1 MSASLKNLVPIEEK
15 ALRKQL
21 EELIENEQ
29 GADIGL
35 KIRPKI
41 VALIKNTLASGQK
54 KAEIILQRNGK
65 GKQCA
70 RRLSLLVD
78 TIITTLYRFVVDK
91 IYSLPNPS
99 SGERIALIAVGGY
112 GRGTLAPHSDIDL
125 HFLLPWK
132 QTPWGEQVMEYI
144 LYMLW
149 DVGLKVGHATRNIDD
164 SIRMANEDMTA
175 RTALL
180 EARFLIGNRQLF
192 EEMMRRFE
200 NEVIKGT
207 SPAFIRAKLIERDM
221 RHKKAGETRYLV
233 EPNVKESKGGQRD
246 LQTLLWIAKYHY
258 RISTT
263 DKLVTLGVL
272 SKSEL
277 NTFKKADDFLWAVRC
292 HMHFLTGKAQERL
305 SFDIQRDIAHRLGY
319 TAHPGMEDVE
329 RFMKHYFLVAKQV
342 GDLTRIVSAALEE
355 EYAKPVPGLNR
366 VFLTFSR
373 RKKKI
378 AGSPGFVIDTQ
389 RINIDDDE
397 VFTRDPVNLIRL
409 FYLSDIHGL
418 ECHPHA
424 VQEAS
429 RSLKLITPA
438 IRENKE
444 ANRLFLAILTS
455 PRNPSLILRRM
466 NESGVLGKFIPDFGK
481 IVAMMQFNMYHHY
494 TVDEH
499 LLRCIACL
507 SEIDHGKVYQDHPL
521 ATEIMPTF
529 KKERTIVYVALF
541 LHDIAKGR
549 PEDHSIAGAKIAR
562 KLCPRFG
569 LSRADSELVAWLIKE
584 HLTMSI
590 VAQSR
595 DLNDRKTIEDF
606 ANVVQTT
613 DRLKLLLV
621 LTICD
626 IKGVGPG
633 VWNGWKGQLL
643 RTLYHE
649 TELVLTGGFSQV
661 PRTDRINASKE
672 RLYDA
677 LKDWDDT
684 QKQHYLGLHYPNYWL
699 TVSPEEQIRHAN
711 FIRDA
716 DRQQTPLA
724 TMVEIHH
731 FEGVTELTILAPDHP
746 RVLSIVTGAC
756 AAAGGNIVDAQ
767 IFTTTDGRALDII
780 LISREFEL
788 DDDEKRRANRVGRMI
803 EDAIKG
809 TIRLPEVIARRT
821 KTRHTEKAF
830 DVTPNVDIN
839 NTLSDKFTVIEI
851 EGLDRPGLLFKI
863 TKTLSDLSL
872 DIASAH
878 ITTFGEK
885 VIDSFY
891 VNDLF
896 RHKIVNPQKQANIR
910 RKLLS
915 LIEADTVEN
924 AIKENTKR
932 I

>member
-1 MSASLKNLVPIEEK
+1 MSTSSKSLTLIDANT
-15 ALRKQL
+15 LRSRL
-21 EELIENEQ
+21 DALIENQ
-29 GADIGL
+29 NSKDIAVAVRPDIVSLL
-35 KIRPKI
+35 KKTIQEGQSNAE
-41 VALIKNTLASGQK
+41 ALLEK
-54 KAEIILQRNGK
+54 NGK

-70 RRLSLLVD
+70 KRLSLLID
-78 TIITTLYRFVVDK
+78 TVIETLYQFVVER
-91 IYSLPNPS
+91 IYPLPNPT

-112 GRGTLAPHSDIDL
+112 GRGTLAPKSDIDI

-149 DVGLKVGHATRNIDD
+149 DVGLKVGHATRNIND
-164 SIRMANEDMTA
+164 SIKMAQEDMTV

-180 EARFLIGNRQLF
+180 EARFLIGNRPLF
-192 EEMMRRFE
+192 EELMQRFE
-200 NEVIKGT
+200 DDVVKGT
-207 SPAFIRAKLIERDM
+207 SPAFIRAKLAERDT
-221 RHKKAGETRYLV
+221 RHQKSGETRYLV

-258 RISTT
+258 RITKT
-263 DKLVTLGVL
+263 DQLVTLGVL
-272 SKSEL
+272 SKAEL
-277 NTFKKADDFLWAVRC
+277 QIFKKADDFLWAVRC

-305 SFDIQRDIAHRLGY
+305 SFDIQREIAHRLGY

-378 AGSPGFVIDTQ
+378 HGTTDFVIDTQ
-389 RINIDDDE
+389 RINIVDDQ
-397 VFTRDPVNLIRL
+397 VFKRDPINLIRL
-409 FYLSDIHGL
+409 FHLSDLHGL
-418 ECHPHA
+418 ECHPFA

-429 RSLKLITPA
+429 RSLKLITA
-438 IRENKE
+438 DVRENKE
-444 ANRLFLAILTS
+444 ANKLFLEILTS

-499 LLRCIACL
+499 LLRCISCL
-507 SEIDHGKVYQDHPL
+507 SQIDHGDVYHDHPL
-521 ATEIMPTF
+521 ASAIMPTF
-529 KKERTIVYVALF
+529 KKERTVLYVALF

-569 LSRADSELVAWLIKE
+569 LSRAETEIIAWLISE
-584 HLTMSI
+584 HLTMSMT
-590 VAQSR
+590 AQSR

-606 ANVVQTT
+606 ADTVQTM
-613 DRLKLLLV
+613 DRLKLLFI

-661 PRTDRINASKE
+661 SRTDRINASKQ
-672 RLYDA
+672 RLSDA
-677 LKDWDDT
+677 LEGWSEAE
-684 QKQHYLGLHYPNYWL
+684 KQHYIGLHYPNYWL
-699 TVSPEEQIRHAN
+699 TVSLEDQIRHAN

-716 DRQQTPLA
+716 DQQETALA
-724 TMVEIHH
+724 TMAETHN
-731 FEGVTELTILAPDHP
+731 FEGVTQITILAPDHP

-756 AAAGGNIVDAQ
+756 AAGGGNIVDAQ

-780 LISREFEL
+780 LISREFAL
-788 DDDEKRRANRVGRMI
+788 DHDEKRRASRVEKMI
-803 EDAIKG
+803 EDTLKG
-809 TIRLPEVIARRT
+809 TIRLPEVIAKRV
-821 KTRHTEKAF
+821 KPKHAAKAF
-830 DVTPNVDIN
+830 DVTPRVEIN
-839 NTLSDKFTVIEI
+839 NALSDKFSVIEI
-851 EGLDRPGLLFKI
+851 EGRDRSCLLYDV
-863 TKTLSDLSL
+863 TRTLSDLSL

-885 VIDSFY
+885 VIDTFY
-891 VNDLF
+891 VRDLVGQ
-896 RHKIVNPQKQANIR
+896 KLSSPQKQANIR
-910 RKLLS
+910 RKLLP
-915 LIEADTVEN
+915 LIESNT
-924 AIKENTKR
+924 IENTVKS
-932 I
+932 

>member
-1 MSASLKNLVPIEEK
+1 MSASTKNLVLIEEK
-15 ALRKQL
+15 DLRQKM
-21 EELIENEQ
+21 EELIKNEE

-35 KIRPKI
+35 KIKPKI
-41 VALIKNTLASGQK
+41 VSLLKATIADGQK
-54 KAEIILQRNGK
+54 EAEIILQQNGK
-65 GKQCA
+65 GRQCA
-70 RRLSLLVD
+70 RRLSLLID
-78 TIITTLYRFVVDK
+78 TVITTLYNFVIERV
-91 IYSLPNPS
+91 YPLPNPS
-99 SGERIALIAVGGY
+99 SGERIALVAVGGY

-164 SIRMANEDMTA
+164 SIRMAKEDMTA

-180 EARFLIGNRQLF
+180 EARFLIGNRGIFTEL
-192 EEMMRRFE
+192 MRRFE
-200 NEVIKGT
+200 DEVVKGT
-207 SPAFIRAKLIERDM
+207 SPAFIRAKLLERDL

-246 LQTLLWIAKYHY
+246 LQTLMWIAKYHY
-258 RISTT
+258 RITST

-272 SKSEL
+272 SKAEL
-277 NTFKKADDFLWAVRC
+277 RIFKKADDFLWAVRC

-378 AGSPGFVIDTQ
+378 ADYPGFVVDTK
-389 RINIDDDE
+389 RINIDDDD
-397 VFTRDPVNLIRL
+397 VFIRDPVNLIRL

-429 RSLKLITPA
+429 RSLGLITQKV
-438 IRENKE
+438 RDDKE
-444 ANRLFLAILTS
+444 ANRLFIAILTS

-499 LLRCIACL
+499 LLRCIAYL
-507 SEIDHGKVYQDHPL
+507 SEIDHGEVYQDHPL
-521 ATEIMPTF
+521 ASAIVPTF
-529 KKERTIVYVALF
+529 KKERTILFVALF

-549 PEDHSIAGAKIAR
+549 PEDHSTAGAKIAR

-569 LSRADSELVAWLIKE
+569 LSRADTELVAWLIKE
-584 HLTMSI
+584 HLTMSM

-606 ANVVQTT
+606 ANIVQTT

-626 IKGVGPG
+626 IKAVGPG

-649 TELVLTGGFSQV
+649 TEIVLTGGFSQV

-672 RLYDA
+672 RLYNA
-677 LKDWDDT
+677 LENWSEAE
-684 QKQHYLGLHYPNYWL
+684 KQHYIGLQYPNYWL
-699 TVSPEEQIRHAN
+699 TVSPEDQVRQAN

-716 DRQQTPLA
+716 DKRNAPLA
-724 TMVEIHH
+724 TMSDPHR
-731 FEGVTELTILAPDHP
+731 FAGVTELTILAPDHP

-780 LISREFEL
+780 LITREFEL
-788 DDDEKRRANRVGRMI
+788 DDDETRRAKRVGKMI
-803 EDAIKG
+803 EDALKG
-809 TIRLPEVIARRT
+809 TIRLPEVIAQRAKPRRAA
-821 KTRHTEKAF
+821 KAF
-830 DVTPNVDIN
+830 DVTPSVEIN
-839 NTLSDKFTVIEI
+839 NTLSDKFSVIEI
-851 EGLDRPGLLFKI
+851 EGLDRPGLLFEI

-885 VIDSFY
+885 VIDNFY

-896 RHKIVNPQKQANIR
+896 RHQIINPQKQAAIR
-910 RKLLS
+910 RKLLA
-915 LIEADTVEN
+915 LIAAEQMEN
-924 AIKENTKR
+924 IKRT
-932 I
+932 

>member
-1 MSASLKNLVPIEEK
+1 MM
-15 ALRKQL
+15 
-21 EELIENEQ
+21 EELIKNEN

-41 VALIKNTLASGQK
+41 VALLKNTISEGQK
-54 KAEIILQRNGK
+54 QAELILQQNGK
-65 GKQCA
+65 GRQCA

-78 TIITTLYRFVVDK
+78 TVITTLYNFVVER
-91 IYSLPNPS
+91 IYPLPNPS

-149 DVGLKVGHATRNIDD
+149 DVGLKVGHATRNIED
-164 SIRMANEDMTA
+164 SIRMAQEDMTV

-180 EARFLIGNRQLF
+180 EARFLIGNRGIFDEL
-192 EEMMRRFE
+192 MRRFE
-200 NEVIKGT
+200 DEVVKGT
-207 SPAFIRAKLIERDM
+207 SPAFIRAKLLERDQ

-258 RISTT
+258 RITST

-272 SKSEL
+272 SKAEL
-277 NTFKKADDFLWAVRC
+277 RIFKKADDFLWAVRC

-378 AGSPGFVIDTQ
+378 VDYPGFVIDTK
-389 RINIDDDE
+389 RINIDDDD
-397 VFTRDPVNLIRL
+397 VFVRDPVNLIRL
-409 FYLSDIHGL
+409 FYLSDTHGL

-429 RSLKLITPA
+429 RSLKLITPKV
-438 IRENKE
+438 REDKE
-444 ANRLFLAILTS
+444 ANRLFIAILTS

-507 SEIDHGKVYQDHPL
+507 SQIDHGEVYQDHPL
-521 ATEIMPTF
+521 ASSIVPTF
-529 KKERTIVYVALF
+529 KKERTILFVALF
-541 LHDIAKGR
+541 LHDI
-549 PEDHSIAGAKIAR
+549 
-562 KLCPRFG
+562 
-569 LSRADSELVAWLIKE
+569 VAWLIKE
-584 HLTMSI
+584 HLTMSM

-672 RLYDA
+672 RLHDA
-677 LKDWDDT
+677 LENWDEAE
-684 QKQHYLGLHYPNYWL
+684 KQHYIGLQYPNYWL
-699 TVSPEEQIRHAN
+699 TVSPEDQVRQAN

-716 DRQQTPLA
+716 DKRKTPLA
-724 TMVEIHH
+724 TMSELHR
-731 FEGVTELTILAPDHP
+731 FDGVTELTILAPDHP

-788 DDDEKRRANRVGRMI
+788 DDDETRRANRVGKMI
-803 EDAIKG
+803 EDALKG
-809 TIRLPEVIARRT
+809 TIRLPEVIAQRAKPRRAA
-821 KTRHTEKAF
+821 KAF
-830 DVTPNVDIN
+830 DVAPNVEIN
-839 NTLSDKFTVIEI
+839 NTLSDKFSVIEI
-851 EGLDRPGLLFKI
+851 EGLDRPGLLFEI

-885 VIDSFY
+885 VIDNFY

-896 RHKIVNPQKQANIR
+896 RHKIINPQKQAAIR
-910 RKLLS
+910 RKLLA
-915 LIEADTVEN
+915 LIAAEP
-924 AIKENTKR
+924 KENMKR
-932 I
+932 T

>member
-1 MSASLKNLVPIEEK
+1 MMSTSTKNLVLIEEK
-15 ALRKQL
+15 DLRQKM
-21 EELIENEQ
+21 EELIKNEE

-35 KIRPKI
+35 KIKPKI
-41 VALIKNTLASGQK
+41 VSLLKATIADGQK
-54 KAEIILQRNGK
+54 EAEIILQQNGK
-65 GKQCA
+65 GRQCA
-70 RRLSLLVD
+70 RRLSLLID
-78 TIITTLYRFVVDK
+78 TVITTLYNFVIERV
-91 IYSLPNPS
+91 YPLPNPS
-99 SGERIALIAVGGY
+99 SGERIALVAVGGY

-164 SIRMANEDMTA
+164 SIRMAKEDMTA

-180 EARFLIGNRQLF
+180 EARFLIGNRGIFTEL
-192 EEMMRRFE
+192 MRRFE
-200 NEVIKGT
+200 DEVVKGT
-207 SPAFIRAKLIERDM
+207 SPAFIRAKLLERDL

-246 LQTLLWIAKYHY
+246 LQTLMWIAKYHY
-258 RISTT
+258 RITST

-272 SKSEL
+272 SKAEL
-277 NTFKKADDFLWAVRC
+277 RIFKKADDFLWAVRC

-373 RKKKI
+373 RKKKF
-378 AGSPGFVIDTQ
+378 ADYPGFVVDTQ
-389 RINIDDDE
+389 RINIDDDD
-397 VFTRDPVNLIRL
+397 VFIRDPVNLIRL

-429 RSLKLITPA
+429 RSLGLITQKV
-438 IRENKE
+438 RDDKE
-444 ANRLFLAILTS
+444 ANRLFIAILTS

-499 LLRCIACL
+499 LLRCIAYL
-507 SEIDHGKVYQDHPL
+507 SEIDHGEVYQDHPL
-521 ATEIMPTF
+521 ASAIVPTF
-529 KKERTIVYVALF
+529 KKERTILFVALF

-549 PEDHSIAGAKIAR
+549 PEDHSTAGAKIAR

-569 LSRADSELVAWLIKE
+569 LSRADTELVAWLIKE
-584 HLTMSI
+584 HLTMSM

-606 ANVVQTT
+606 TNIVQTT

-626 IKGVGPG
+626 IKAVGPG

-649 TELVLTGGFSQV
+649 TEIVLTGGFSQV

-672 RLYDA
+672 RLYNA
-677 LKDWDDT
+677 LENWSEAE
-684 QKQHYLGLHYPNYWL
+684 KQHYIGLQYPNYWL
-699 TVSPEEQIRHAN
+699 TVSPEDQVRQAN

-716 DRQQTPLA
+716 DKRNAPLA
-724 TMVEIHH
+724 TMSDPHR
-731 FEGVTELTILAPDHP
+731 FAGVTELTILAPDHP

-780 LISREFEL
+780 LITREFEL
-788 DDDEKRRANRVGRMI
+788 DDDETRRAKRVGKMI
-803 EDAIKG
+803 EDALKG
-809 TIRLPEVIARRT
+809 TIRLPEVIAQRAKPRRAA
-821 KTRHTEKAF
+821 KAF
-830 DVTPNVDIN
+830 DVTPSVEIN
-839 NTLSDKFTVIEI
+839 NTLSDKFSVIEI
-851 EGLDRPGLLFKI
+851 EGLDRPGLLFEI

-885 VIDSFY
+885 VIDNFY

-896 RHKIVNPQKQANIR
+896 RHQIINPQKQAAIR
-910 RKLLS
+910 RKLLA
-915 LIEADTVEN
+915 LIAAEQMEN
-924 AIKENTKR
+924 IKRT
-932 I
+932 

>member
-1 MSASLKNLVPIEEK
+1 MNVSLKSLTLVD
-15 ALRKQL
+15 AAQLRDRL
-21 EELIENEQ
+21 EELLVNQ
-29 GADIGL
+29 TGSDIGSS
-35 KIRPKI
+35 IRPEIINLLKSTI
-41 VALIKNTLASGQK
+41 REGQK
-54 KAEIILQRNGK
+54 TAENILKQNGN
-65 GKQCA
+65 GEQCA
-70 RRLSLLVD
+70 KRLSLLIDV
-78 TIITTLYRFVVDK
+78 IIETLYQFVVERVFP
-91 IYSLPNPS
+91 LPNPS
-99 SGERIALIAVGGY
+99 DGERIALIAVGGY
-112 GRGTLAPHSDIDL
+112 GRGTLAPRSDIDI

-149 DVGLKVGHATRNIDD
+149 DVGLKVGHATRNIED
-164 SIRMANEDMTA
+164 SIRMAKEDMTV

-192 EEMMRRFE
+192 DELMHRFE
-200 NEVIKGT
+200 DKVVRDT
-207 SPAFIRAKLIERDM
+207 SPAFIRAKLAERDA
-221 RHKKAGETRYLV
+221 RHQKAGETRYLV

-258 RISTT
+258 RISST

-277 NTFKKADDFLWAVRC
+277 GVFKKADNFLWAVRC

-305 SFDIQRDIAHRLGY
+305 SFDIQREIAHRLGY

-329 RFMKHYFLVAKQV
+329 RFMKHYFLVAKQI

-366 VFLTFSR
+366 VFLTFSK

-378 AGSPGFVIDTQ
+378 KESDDFVIDTQ
-389 RINIDDDE
+389 RINIVDDNA
-397 VFTRDPVNLIRL
+397 FSRDPVNLIRL
-409 FYLSDIHGL
+409 FHLSDIYGL
-418 ECHPHA
+418 ECHPFA

-429 RSLKLITPA
+429 RSLKLITTA
-438 IRENKE
+438 VRENPE

-455 PRNPSLILRRM
+455 PRNPALILRRM
-466 NESGVLGKFIPDFGK
+466 NESGVLGAFIPDFGK

-499 LLRCIACL
+499 LLRCIGFL
-507 SEIDHGKVYQDHPL
+507 SQIDHGDVCKEHPL
-521 ATEIMPTF
+521 ASSIMPTL
-529 KKERTIVYVALF
+529 KKERTILYVALF

-549 PEDHSIAGAKIAR
+549 PENHSIAGAKIAR

-569 LSRADSELVAWLIKE
+569 LSRNETEIVAWLIEE
-584 HLTMSI
+584 HLTMSM

-595 DLNDRKTIEDF
+595 DLNDRKTIDDF
-606 ANVVQTT
+606 ANTVQTM
-613 DRLKLLLV
+613 DRLKLLLI
-621 LTICD
+621 LSICD

-649 TELVLTGGFSQV
+649 TELVLTGGFSQIS
-661 PRTDRINASKE
+661 RTDRINASKQ
-672 RLYDA
+672 RLSDA
-677 LKDWDDT
+677 LDGWTEDE
-684 QKQHYLGLHYPNYWL
+684 KQHYLTLHYPNYWL
-699 TVSPEEQIRHAN
+699 TVALEDQVLHAN
-711 FIRDA
+711 FIREA
-716 DRQQTPLA
+716 DRRNTPLA
-724 TMVEIHH
+724 TMAEPHN
-731 FEGVTELTILAPDHP
+731 FEGVTQITVLAPDHP

-780 LISREFEL
+780 LISREFTL
-788 DDDEKRRANRVGRMI
+788 DNDEKRRAARVGKMI
-803 EDAIKG
+803 EETLKG
-809 TIRLPEVIARRT
+809 AIRLPEVIAQRV
-821 KTRHTEKAF
+821 KPKHAAKAF
-830 DVTPNVDIN
+830 DVTPQVEIN
-839 NTLSDKFTVIEI
+839 NTLSDKFSVIEI
-851 EGLDRPGLLFKI
+851 EGMDRQCLLYDL
-863 TKTLSDLSL
+863 TRTLSDLSL

-885 VIDSFY
+885 VIDTFY
-891 VNDLF
+891 VRDLVGQ
-896 RHKIVNPQKQANIR
+896 KLLSPQKQANIR

-915 LIEADTVEN
+915 LIDANVTASTE
-924 AIKENTKR
+924 KKS
-932 I
+932 

>member
-1 MSASLKNLVPIEEK
+1 MSASIKNLSLIDPNALNGQLQALAK
-15 ALRKQL
+15 AQTS
-21 EELIENEQ
+21 
-29 GADIGL
+29 GDIGQ
-35 KIRPKI
+35 KIRPQI
-41 VALIKNTLASGQK
+41 VAILKSALADGQA
-54 KAEIILQRNGK
+54 KAELLLKENGK
-65 GKQCA
+65 GKLCA
-70 RRLSLLVD
+70 RRLSHLTD
-78 TIITTLYRFVVDK
+78 TVIETLYRFVVEH
-91 IYSLPNPS
+91 IYPLQNPS

-112 GRGTLAPHSDIDL
+112 GRGTMAPGSDIDL

-149 DVGLKVGHATRNIDD
+149 DVGLKVGHATRNVED
-164 SIRMANEDMTA
+164 SIRMAKEDMTV

-180 EARFLIGNRQLF
+180 EARFLIGNRPLF
-192 EEMMRRFE
+192 EELMQRFE
-200 NEVIKGT
+200 DEVVKGT
-207 SPAFIRAKLIERDM
+207 SPAFIRAKLAERDE

-233 EPNVKESKGGQRD
+233 EPNIKESKGGQRD

-258 RISTT
+258 RISST
-263 DKLVTLGVL
+263 DKLVTLGIL
-272 SKSEL
+272 SKAEL
-277 NTFKKADDFLWAVRC
+277 RIFKKADDFLWAVRC
-292 HMHFLTGKAQERL
+292 HMHFLAGKAQERL
-305 SFDIQRDIAHRLGY
+305 SFDIQREIAHRLGY

-378 AGSPGFVIDTQ
+378 AGSEDFVVDNQ
-389 RINIDDDE
+389 RINIVDDQT
-397 VFTRDPVNLIRL
+397 FQRDPVNLIRL
-409 FYLSDIHGL
+409 FQLSDLHGL

-438 IRENKE
+438 LRENRE
-444 ANRLFLAILTS
+444 ANALFLQILTS
-455 PRNPSLILRRM
+455 PRDPALILRRM

-499 LLRCIACL
+499 LLRCISCL
-507 SEIDHGKVYQDHPL
+507 SEIDHGQVQRDHPL
-521 ATEIMPTF
+521 ASALLPTF
-529 KKERTIVYVALF
+529 KKERTILYVALF

-549 PEDHSIAGAKIAR
+549 PEDHSVAGAKIAR

-569 LSRADSELVAWLIKE
+569 LSRNETETVAWLIEE
-584 HLTMSI
+584 HLTMSM

-606 ANVVQTT
+606 ADVVQTM
-613 DRLKLLLV
+613 DRLKMLLI

-643 RTLYHE
+643 RTLYYE

-661 PRTDRINASKE
+661 SRTDRINASKQRLFDALNTWSEAE
-672 RLYDA
+672 RL
-677 LKDWDDT
+677 
-684 QKQHYLGLHYPNYWL
+684 HYIDLHYPNYWL
-699 TVSPEEQIRHAN
+699 TVSLEDQIRHAN
-711 FIRDA
+711 FIRQA
-716 DRQQTPLA
+716 DSQSTSLA
-724 TMVEIHH
+724 TMAEPHD
-731 FEGVTELTILAPDHP
+731 FEGVTQITILAPDHP

-780 LISREFEL
+780 LISREFDL
-788 DDDEKRRANRVGRMI
+788 DDDERRRAARVGKMI
-803 EDAIKG
+803 EDALKG
-809 TIRLPEVIARRT
+809 TIRIPEVIAQRAKPKRAT
-821 KTRHTEKAF
+821 KAF
-830 DVTPNVDIN
+830 DVTPRVEIN
-839 NTLSDKFTVIEI
+839 NTLSDKFSVIEVK
-851 EGLDRPGLLFKI
+851 GMDRPGLLSEL

-891 VNDLF
+891 VRDLVG
-896 RHKIVNPQKQANIR
+896 HKISSPQRQSNIR
-910 RKLLS
+910 RKLLA
-915 LIEADTVEN
+915 LIESDMTEN
-924 AIKENTKR
+924 SKKS
-932 I
+932 